1 MLTTL
6 SSISVATPPS
16 LMNVCAESRQI
27 FLSHYTRLI
36 LSPDYPSGVYVSF
49 DSDTIFFDSLECS
62 PQGDLAHDLACS
74 PHSDRILSCAIDVQL
89 WEVLRVFRFDSLSE
103 VRLLEN
109 LRTVALVMR
118 KGRGTGVDGIEFD
131 GERALAAS
139 GLERREG
146 LFYVENLRK
155 TLEASVKRH
164 WDRTSAGCHF
174 EGGIPSVQLWFR

>member
-1 MLTTL
+1 
-6 SSISVATPPS
+6 
-16 LMNVCAESRQI
+16 MNVCAESRHI

-36 LSPDYPSGVYVSF
+36 LSPDYPSAVYVSF
-49 DSDTIFFDSLECS
+49 ESDTIFFDSLECS
-62 PQGDLAHDLACS
+62 PQGDLAYDLACS

-118 KGRGTGVDGIEFD
+118 KGGDKGSRTDAVELDMEMGWVSAGG
-131 GERALAAS
+131 
-139 GLERREG
+139 ERRES

-155 TLEASVKRH
+155 TLEAGVRSH
-164 WDRTSAGCHF
+164 WGK
-174 EGGIPSVQLWFR
+174 GIPNVQLWFW